1 MMLLLDNSLKRCLEC
16 CLENEFSLR
25 VKPQPSSMVVILVF
39 QQLTPLSFSSEVRL
53 IEGPETF
60 LALLGGQHHAASERT
75 GQEVKLENS

>member
-1 MMLLLDNSLKRCLEC
+1 MDGRNTP
-16 CLENEFSLR
+16 
-25 VKPQPSSMVVILVF
+25 V